1 METRKLGSS
10 DLFVTAVGFGCMS
23 IGTDKR
29 EAQKILET
37 AYELGIRYFDT
48 ADLYDQGVNEEI
60 VGDFLKTVANDVM
73 VATKVGNRFTPG
85 KEGWT
90 WDPSKT
96 YIKEQVKS
104 SLSRLKVDKI
114 DLYQLHGGT
123 MDDPLDEVIEAFEE
137 LKQES
142 FIKEYGISSIRP
154 TVINYFAKHSSITSV
169 MMQHS
174 LLDQRPEE
182 QAYPLLKENG
192 ISVVT
197 RGPVAKGIITD
208 SGFAKK
214 KETIAAKGYNGI
226 PGDEVVKTVEKVRAW
241 GMENGYT
248 LEELAVQ
255 YNLAH
260 RPVASVVVGAS
271 SSQQIQETVK
281 ALDANPLTKEQL
293 EEVKSLLPFHKYE
306 AHRLS

>member
-10 DLFVTAVGFGCMS
+10 NLFVTAVGFGCMS

-29 EAQKILET
+29 QAKKILET
-37 AYELGIRYFDT
+37 AYDQGIRYFDT

-60 VGDFLKTVANDVM
+60 VGEFLKSVGNDIIL
-73 VATKVGNRFTPG
+73 ATKVGNRFTPG
-85 KEGWT
+85 EEGWT
-90 WDPSKT
+90 WDPSKK

-104 SLSRLKVDKI
+104 SLARLKVDKI

-137 LKQES
+137 LKQEC
-142 FIKEYGISSIRP
+142 FIQEYGISSIRP
-154 TVINYFAKHSSITSV
+154 TVINYFTKHSSIASV
-169 MMQHS
+169 MIQHS
-174 LLDQRPEE
+174 MLDQRPEE
-182 QAYPLLKENG
+182 QAYPLLDSNR

-197 RGPVAKGIITD
+197 RGPVAKGILTE

-214 KETIAAKGYNGI
+214 KEMIRAKGYNGM
-226 PGDEVVKTVEKVRAW
+226 PGEEVIRTVEKVREW

-248 LEELAVQ
+248 LEELALQ

-260 RPVASVVVGAS
+260 NPVASVVVGAS
-271 SSQQIQETVK
+271 SPEQITETVK
-281 ALDANPLTKEQL
+281 AFHSTPLTKEQL
-293 EEVKSLLPFHKYE
+293 KELKSLLPFYKYE
-306 AHRLS
+306 AHRI